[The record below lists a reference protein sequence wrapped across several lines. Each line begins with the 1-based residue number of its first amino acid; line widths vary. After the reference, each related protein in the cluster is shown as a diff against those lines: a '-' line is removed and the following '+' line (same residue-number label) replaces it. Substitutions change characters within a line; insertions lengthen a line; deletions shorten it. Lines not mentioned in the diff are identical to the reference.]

1 MVEASKILGLEMS
14 KVYRLITDAFTKT
27 SLRRGIKT
35 KKQIAELKSLQSKI
49 RGILN
54 SKTVVNRLSTKQF
67 LELQN
72 YTNDY
77 LSEYMNSR
85 IEQETPKTSKSF
97 KEQVK
102 QEKLI
107 EQQEKLIEQQKK
119 SEQLKQHQTSKA
131 RITVLKPNIS
141 DTSKQSLTSLIKS
154 AESVS
159 GVKPS
164 NVVVGSSSKALT
176 PYDIIKTQ
184 GDRINFNLKGYSLF
198 ENSAYNAKIHG
209 VANTIQELDEGVRNK
224 KISTSEAN
232 QIKNTLTD
240 KTVSHKLNQFSNQ
253 EEVKQ
258 FNRPE
263 YQKVFKSF
271 LGQAFK
277 RFMRVIPVVGTPIM
291 LKDMKRQYEQI
302 MEGEHPMFP
311 STEKLSQQVYKTGGK
326 VKPKPKPYAMGG
338 KVYSNSIRKPKLI

>member
-1 MVEASKILGLEMS
+1 MAEDNKILGQEMQ
-14 KVYRLITDAFTKT
+14 KVYRLITNAFSKT

-49 RGILN
+49 RVILN
-54 SKTVVNRLSTKQF
+54 SKTVVNNLSTKQF

-72 YTNDY
+72 YANDY
-77 LSEYMNSR
+77 LSSYTNRR
-85 IEQETPKTSKSF
+85 IEKETPKTSKSF

-107 EQQEKLIEQQKK
+107 EQQKK
-119 SEQLKQHQTSKA
+119 VEQLKQHQQSKA

-141 DTSKQSLTSLIKS
+141 DISKQNLTSLIKS
-154 AESVS
+154 AESMS

-176 PYDIIKTQ
+176 SYDIIKAR
-184 GDRINFNLKGYSLF
+184 GDKINFNLRGYPLF

-209 VANTIQELDEGVRNK
+209 VANTIQELDDGVRNK
-224 KISTSEAN
+224 KITTSEAN

-240 KTVSHKLNQFSNQ
+240 KTVSHKLNQFGNQ

-263 YQKVFKSF
+263 YQKTFKSF

-277 RFMRVIPVVGTPIM
+277 KYMKVIPVVSPMFM
-291 LKDMKRQYEQI
+291 LKDMKRQHEQI

-311 STEKLSQQVYKTGGK
+311 SAEKFSQQVFKEGGK
-326 VKPKPKPYAMGG
+326 VKPKSKPYAMGG
-338 KVYSNSIRKPKLI
+338 KVYSNTIRKPKLI

>member
-1 MVEASKILGLEMS
+1 MAEDSKILGQEMQ

-35 KKQIAELKSLQSKI
+35 KNQIAQLKSLQSKI
-49 RGILN
+49 RVILN
-54 SKTVVNRLSTKQF
+54 SKTVVNNLSTKQF

-77 LSEYMNSR
+77 LSQYTNSR
-85 IEQETPKTSKSF
+85 IEKETPKTSKSF

-107 EQQEKLIEQQKK
+107 EQQKK
-119 SEQLKQHQTSKA
+119 VEQLKQHQESKA

-141 DTSKQSLTSLIKS
+141 DTSKQSLTGLIKS
-154 AESVS
+154 AESVA

-176 PYDIIKTQ
+176 PYDIIKSR
-184 GDRINFNLKGYSLF
+184 GDKINFNLKGYSLF
-198 ENSAYNAKIHG
+198 ESSAYNAKIHG
-209 VANTIQELDEGVRNK
+209 VSNTIQELDEGVRNK

-240 KTVSHKLNQFSNQ
+240 KTVSHKLNQFGNQ

-263 YQKVFKSF
+263 YQKVFKNF

-277 RFMRVIPVVGTPIM
+277 KYMRVIPVVGPMFMI
-291 LKDMKRQYEQI
+291 KDMKRQHEQI

-311 STEKLSQQVYKTGGK
+311 SAEKLSQQVYKTGGK
-326 VKPKPKPYAMGG
+326 VKPKSYAMGG